1 MPVEDIRMRERSE
14 IMNSK
19 RVVEVF
25 SAGCAICEETLNLVR
40 RVGVPPA
47 QVTLRDMHDHRSTPR
62 QRRARHPF
70 GACGR
75 Y

>member
-1 MPVEDIRMRERSE
+1 
-14 IMNSK
+14 MNSK

-40 RVGVPPA
+40 RVACPSCE
-47 QVTLRDMHDHRSTPR
+47 VTLRDMHDQGRTPGEEL
-62 QRRARHPF
+62 RHPF